1 MIDSLKYLLHQHPG
15 TQVIHSNVSPYKL
28 PLFRPISLIY
38 STERIVE
45 QQARYSRDTHESKV
59 GVAWRM

>member
-28 PLFRPISLIY
+28 PLFRPCYQIK
-38 STERIVE
+38 
-45 QQARYSRDTHESKV
+45 Q
-59 GVAWRM
+59 